1 MAVGEAQAFLGEL
14 IQAGSGDLGLLVVA
28 AEIAKTEIVAVENQ
42 DIGECC
48 LGGEKR
54 EAGRE
59 NEQGKG
65 SSSVRLLSGQPCPW
79 EGVSIRSRRTHE
91 QDDSL
96 YLGSNHRRGLGPERN
111 CGGADRPLVEVDGQE
126 QGWEA
131 RQG

>member
-1 MAVGEAQAFLGEL
+1 MTAGEEGVAAWGADPGGGMAVGEAQAFLGEL

-65 SSSVRLLSGQPCPW
+65 TSHPEITGRNAPIFKRALTF
-79 EGVSIRSRRTHE
+79 RTT
-91 QDDSL
+91 L
-96 YLGSNHRRGLGPERN
+96 PV
-111 CGGADRPLVEVDGQE
+111 GGGFDQIEKDP
-126 QGWEA
+126 
-131 RQG
+131 